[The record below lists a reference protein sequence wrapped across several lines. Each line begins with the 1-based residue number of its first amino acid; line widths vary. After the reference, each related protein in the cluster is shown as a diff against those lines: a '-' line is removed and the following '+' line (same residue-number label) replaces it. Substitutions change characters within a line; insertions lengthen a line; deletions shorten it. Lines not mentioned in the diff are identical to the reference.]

1 MKAEYWGGESEA
13 LSSESNRS
21 TSSGDIARQPPAWQ
35 AKAASNESPISVR
48 EMYCPAGLPGPAGF
62 PFRLDSNSMQ
72 GMRMGRLER
81 ELPKSLRAREQAR
94 ASTFFRDGEAGS
106 LETVARAK
114 SRRLPRADPCAPDA
128 GARLPIACEGNRE
141 GRFHGRTAGAQRRYE
156 SRSGVR
162 EQRREEAHREWSIR
176 ERR

>member
-48 EMYCPAGLPGPAGF
+48 EMYCPAGLTRPAGF

-72 GMRMGRLER
+72 GMRMT
-81 ELPKSLRAREQAR
+81 SAR
-94 ASTFFRDGEAGS
+94 ASRHAPVRLSETGEAES

-141 GRFHGRTAGAQRRYE
+141 
-156 SRSGVR
+156 
-162 EQRREEAHREWSIR
+162 
-176 ERR
+176 